1 MTKLIVKKKQ
11 STIVDVAK
19 KAGVSTKTVSR
30 VINNENG
37 VRAQTLKKVNLAIE
51 QLNYRPNV
59 FAQSLAGGRTRI
71 IGLIYDNPNPVY
83 ISHIMDGV
91 LGYCYQKEY
100 AVIIHPCSLADKDY
114 LSVMQQLIKKTRLT
128 GMILTPPLSDS
139 REFLNML
146 QQNEIP
152 SVLISPGGEKS
163 RSDAV
168 ITNEYEATKEMIRYI
183 ISKNHQKIAL
193 IKGHPEHVAL
203 LKRTQ
208 GYMDAM
214 SEAKLEI
221 KSEYVIQGYNSYES
235 GLECG
240 TQLIKLKDKPT
251 AIFAA
256 NDEMASGVM
265 KVILDSGYKVPK
277 DFSIAGFDD
286 TPVSQMLNPPLSTIK
301 QPLEAM
307 GELAAKKLIAELEGL
322 DFFENQKPKSS
333 LIIRES
339 ILER

>member
-1 MTKLIVKKKQ
+1 VKKKQ

-30 VINNENG
+30 VINHENG
-37 VRAQTLKKVNLAIE
+37 VRARTIKKVNSAIE

-91 LGYCYQKEY
+91 LNYCYQKEY
-100 AVIIHPCSLADKDY
+100 AVIIHPCNLADNGL
-114 LSVMQQLIKKTRLT
+114 LSVMQQLVKKTRLT

-146 QQNEIP
+146 QQNDIQ
-152 SVLISPGGEKS
+152 SVLISPGREKS

-168 ITNEYEATKEMIRYI
+168 ITNDYDATKEMIRYI

-193 IKGHPEHVAL
+193 IKGHPEHLAL

-221 KSEYVIQGYNSYES
+221 KSEYIIQGYNSYES

-240 TQLIKLKDKPT
+240 HELMKLKDKPT

-265 KVILDSGYKVPK
+265 KVILDSGYEVPK

-286 TPVSQMLNPPLSTIK
+286 TPVAQMLNPPLSTIK
-301 QPLEAM
+301 QPLETM
-307 GELAAKKLIAELEGL
+307 GELAAKKLIAALEGL

>member
-1 MTKLIVKKKQ
+1 VKKKQ
-11 STIVDVAK
+11 STIFDVAK

-30 VINNENG
+30 VINHERG
-37 VRAQTLKKVNLAIE
+37 VGAETLKKVNRAIE

-83 ISHIMDGV
+83 INHIMDGV
-91 LGYCYQKEY
+91 LDYCYQQEY
-100 AVIIHPCSLADKDY
+100 AVIIHPCSLADKDH
-114 LSVMQQLIKKTRLT
+114 LTVMQQLIKKTRLT

-139 REFLNML
+139 KEFLNML
-146 QQNEIP
+146 EQNDIP
-152 SVLISPGGEKS
+152 SVLISPGGEKL
-163 RSDAV
+163 RADAV

-193 IKGHPEHVAL
+193 IKGHPEHLAL
-203 LKRTQ
+203 VKRTQ
-208 GYMDAM
+208 GYMDAL

-221 KSEYVIQGYNSYES
+221 KSEYLIQGYNSYES

-240 TQLIKLKDKPT
+240 RQLMELKDKPT

-265 KVILDSGYKVPK
+265 KIILDSGYEVPK

-286 TPVSQMLNPPLSTIK
+286 TPVSQMLNPTLSTIK
-301 QPLEAM
+301 QPLEKM
-307 GELAAKKLIAELEGL
+307 GELAAKKLISELEGL
-322 DFFENQKPKSS
+322 DFLENQKPISS